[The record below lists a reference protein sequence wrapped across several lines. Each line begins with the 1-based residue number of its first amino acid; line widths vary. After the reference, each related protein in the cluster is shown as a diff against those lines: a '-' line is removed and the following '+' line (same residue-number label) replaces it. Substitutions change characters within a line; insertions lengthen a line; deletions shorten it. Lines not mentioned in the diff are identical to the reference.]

1 MTRLAAL
8 VCLSLAA
15 AGSVTAQSGQVAFP
29 PFLMLPKEI
38 FGCELGMRR
47 KLSKSSGQ
55 SDLPIIWLRYSVQNF
70 ATCNCEAFAEY
81 PTREALIAV
90 CPSIWGEGNKDN
102 YPKFKEACA
111 SGAYNNVLTALKYRI
126 SVPTNH
132 SEYFAPFLNAEG
144 KVVSG
149 SSAPVLA
156 NDAGKLANEL
166 FAAAVAS
173 VGMVSL
179 ILTVM

>member
-15 AGSVTAQSGQVAFP
+15 AGSVTAQSGC
-29 PFLMLPKEI
+29 PKKLQDANWA
-38 FGCELGMRR
+38 CETNFQTARANLTYP
-47 KLSKSSGQ
+47 SSGY
-55 SDLPIIWLRYSVQNF
+55 DALFKTF
-70 ATCNCEAFAEY
+70 ATCNCETFAEY

-111 SGAYNNVLTALKYRI
+111 SGAYNNVLTTLKYTL
-126 SVPTNH
+126 SVQQGNGTAARYN
-132 SEYFAPFLNAEG
+132 APFQNAEG

-149 SSAPVLA
+149 SSAPILA
-156 NDAGKLANEL
+156 NDAGKLAKGL
-166 FAAAVAS
+166 FAAAAASAGVA
-173 VGMVSL
+173 SL